1 MTHNKTYSYT
11 IPIFYVSIKVLVGDT
26 MKDILQNKIFTKED
40 RELYGRDTAALAF
53 TQKDTIYI
61 AVPVGKEDV
70 QYLVHEIV
78 HAKNFLYKMRGMS
91 IDINNDENE
100 AYIVQYIY
108 NKCEDAKRKFA
119 KFVSKQRENEATTQQ
134 GTGPSG
140 PGSQI

>member
-1 MTHNKTYSYT
+1 MTHNKTYRYT
-11 IPIFYVSIKVLVGDT
+11 IPIFYVNIKVVVGDT
-26 MKDILQNKIFTKED
+26 MQDILQNKIFTKED
-40 RELYGRDTAALAF
+40 KDLYNKDTAALAF

-61 AVPVGKEDV
+61 AVPAGKDDV

-91 IDINNDENE
+91 IDVNNDENE

-119 KFVSKQRENEATTQQ
+119 KFVSKQRENETTTQQ